1 MDIKKH
7 ILSMAPHAQ
16 DHLILTAIREG
27 NLEILN
33 QLIEIIGAKRD
44 LGDLLATE
52 MKRLAETRKEA

>member
-1 MDIKKH
+1 MDIKNH

-27 NLEILN
+27 NLNVLN

-44 LGDLLATE
+44 LGDLLVTE
-52 MKRLAETRKEA
+52 MERLAKIKRD